1 MGRVLLVFNRD
12 YSSLHIETRRAT
24 KTIRVRT
31 SFSFAFQQ
39 FAAAARTPQ
48 PSLANNNMS
57 NKAFEPA
64 HLGPLTLSNHLVMAP
79 MTRCRALGNLPNELM
94 AEYYRQRATAGLI
107 ITEGTSPSAD
117 GLGYARIPGLFNQEQ
132 ATNWQ
137 RITETVHHHGGHI
150 FIQLMHAGRV
160 FHPLN
165 LPEGAEG
172 VAPSAVAAKG
182 QMWTDQQQM
191 QDQPAPRAL
200 RLEEIAK
207 VRDEYV
213 NSAKLAL
220 EAGFDGVELHGANG
234 YLLETFLNPAS
245 NQRTDEYGGSVQ
257 NRARFVLEVTRAVA
271 EAIGAERTGIRLSPW
286 GVFNDMANYPEIDE
300 TYAYLA
306 EELQKIGVVYLHL
319 VDHESMGAPAVSAA
333 TVPLI
338 REKFTNTLIL
348 SGGYTTVE
356 RIEEALSD
364 KADLVAIG
372 RPFISNPDLVERL
385 QRGLPLAESDPATY
399 YAPGPH
405 GFADGYTDYPTAD
418 GQPAGTFSPSYEA

>member
-1 MGRVLLVFNRD
+1 M
-12 YSSLHIETRRAT
+12 SS
-24 KTIRVRT
+24 
-31 SFSFAFQQ
+31 
-39 FAAAARTPQ
+39 
-48 PSLANNNMS
+48 
-57 NKAFEPA
+57 KAFEPA
-64 HLGPLTLSNHLVMAP
+64 KLGNLTLANHLVMAP
-79 MTRCRALGNLPNELM
+79 MTRSRALGNVPNELM

-107 ITEGTSPSAD
+107 ISEGVSPSAD
-117 GLGYARIPGLFNQEQ
+117 GLGYARIPGLFTPEHV
-132 ATNWQ
+132 TNWQ
-137 RITETVHHHGGHI
+137 RVTETVHHHGGHI
-150 FIQLMHAGRV
+150 FVQLMHAGRV

-172 VAPSAVAAKG
+172 ISPSAVAAQG

-191 QDQPAPRAL
+191 QDQPTPRAL
-200 RLEEIAK
+200 STEEVAR
-207 VRDEYV
+207 VRDEFV
-213 NSAKLAL
+213 HSAKLAL

-257 NRARFVLEVTRAVA
+257 NRARFVLEVTKAVV

-286 GVFNDMANYPEIDE
+286 GVFNDMPNYPEIDE

-319 VDHESMGAPAVSAA
+319 VDHQSMGAPAVPAA
-333 TVPLI
+333 TVATI
-338 REKFTNTLIL
+338 REKFTNPLIL

-356 RIEEALSD
+356 QIDAALAG

-385 QRGLPLAESDPATY
+385 AKGLPLAESDPATY
-399 YAPGPH
+399 YAPGPN

-418 GQPAGTFSPSYEA
+418 GQPAGTFSPTYEA

>member
-1 MGRVLLVFNRD
+1 M
-12 YSSLHIETRRAT
+12 SS
-24 KTIRVRT
+24 
-31 SFSFAFQQ
+31 
-39 FAAAARTPQ
+39 
-48 PSLANNNMS
+48 
-57 NKAFEPA
+57 KAFEPA
-64 HLGPLTLSNHLVMAP
+64 KLGNLTLTNHIVMAP
-79 MTRCRALGNLPNELM
+79 MTRSRALGNVPNELM

-107 ITEGTSPSAD
+107 ITEGVSPSAD

-132 ATNWQ
+132 VTNWQ

-150 FIQLMHAGRV
+150 FVQLMHAGRV

-172 VAPSAVAAKG
+172 IAPSAVAAQG

-191 QDQPAPRAL
+191 QDQPTPRAL
-200 RLEEIAK
+200 RSDELAR

-213 NSAKLAL
+213 QSAKLAL

-234 YLLETFLNPAS
+234 YLLEQFLNPAS

-257 NRARFVLEVTRAVA
+257 NRARFVLEVTKAVA
-271 EAIGAERTGIRLSPW
+271 DAIGKERTGIRLSPW
-286 GVFNDMANYPEIDE
+286 GVFNDQPNYPEIDE

-319 VDHESMGAPAVSAA
+319 VDHQSMGAPAVPAEV
-333 TVPLI
+333 VPLI
-338 REKFTNTLIL
+338 RSKFTNTLIL
-348 SGGYTTVE
+348 SGGYNTVAQ
-356 RIEEALSD
+356 IDAALNSN
-364 KADLVAIG
+364 ADLVAIG

-385 QRGLPLAESDPATY
+385 EKGLPLAESDPATY
-399 YAPGPH
+399 YAPGPN
-405 GFADGYTDYPTAD
+405 GFADGYTDYPAAD

>member
-1 MGRVLLVFNRD
+1 
-12 YSSLHIETRRAT
+12 
-24 KTIRVRT
+24 
-31 SFSFAFQQ
+31 
-39 FAAAARTPQ
+39 
-48 PSLANNNMS
+48 MS

-64 HLGPLTLSNHLVMAP
+64 HLGPLTLANHLVMAP
-79 MTRCRALGNLPNELM
+79 MTRSRALGNVPNELM
-94 AEYYRQRATAGLI
+94 AEYYRQRASAGLI
-107 ITEGTSPSAD
+107 ITEGTSPAAN
-117 GLGYARIPGLFNQEQ
+117 GLCYARIPGLFNQEQ

-172 VAPSAVAAKG
+172 VAPSAIAAAGG
-182 QMWTDQQQM
+182 QMWTDQAQM
-191 QDQPAPRAL
+191 QAQPAPRAI
-200 RLEEIAK
+200 RPEELAQ

-213 NSAKLAL
+213 HSAKLAL

-234 YLLETFLNPAS
+234 YLLEQFLNPAS

-286 GVFNDMANYPEIDE
+286 GQFNDTPNYPEIDE

-319 VDHESMGAPAVSAA
+319 VDHQSMGAPAVPAA
-333 TVPLI
+333 TVATV

-348 SGGYTTVE
+348 SGGYTTLAQ
-356 RIEEALSD
+356 IDEALDSGR
-364 KADLVAIG
+364 ADLVAIG

-385 QRGLPLAESDPATY
+385 KAGQPLAEADQATF
-399 YAPGPH
+399 YAPGPG

-418 GQPAGTFSPSYEA
+418 GQPAGTFSPTYEA

>member
-1 MGRVLLVFNRD
+1 
-12 YSSLHIETRRAT
+12 
-24 KTIRVRT
+24 
-31 SFSFAFQQ
+31 
-39 FAAAARTPQ
+39 
-48 PSLANNNMS
+48 MS
-57 NKAFEPA
+57 KKAFEPA
-64 HLGPLTLSNHLVMAP
+64 KLGTLTLANHLVMAP
-79 MTRCRALGNLPNELM
+79 MTRSRALGNVPNELM

-137 RITETVHHHGGHI
+137 RVTETVHHHGGHI

-160 FHPLN
+160 FHPHN

-172 VAPSAVAAKG
+172 VAPSAIAAKG
-182 QMWTDQQQM
+182 QMWTDQAQM
-191 QDQPAPRAL
+191 QDQPTPRAL
-200 RLEEIAK
+200 RTEELAQ
-207 VRDEYV
+207 VRDEFV
-213 NSAKLAL
+213 HSAQLAI

-234 YLLETFLNPAS
+234 YLLEQFLNPAS
-245 NQRTDEYGGSVQ
+245 NQRTDAYGGSVP
-257 NRARFVLEVTRAVA
+257 NRARFVLEVARAVA

-286 GVFNDMANYPEIDE
+286 GQFNDTPNYPEIDE

-319 VDHESMGAPAVSAA
+319 VDHQSMGSPAVPAQ
-333 TVPLI
+333 TVTTI

-356 RIEEALSD
+356 HIEAVLASGR
-364 KADLVAIG
+364 ADLVAIG
-372 RPFISNPDLVERL
+372 RPFISNPDLVARL
-385 QRGLPLAESDPATY
+385 QAGLPLAESDQATY

>member
-1 MGRVLLVFNRD
+1 
-12 YSSLHIETRRAT
+12 
-24 KTIRVRT
+24 
-31 SFSFAFQQ
+31 
-39 FAAAARTPQ
+39 
-48 PSLANNNMS
+48 MS
-57 NKAFEPA
+57 QKAFEPA
-64 HLGPLTLSNHLVMAP
+64 QLGPLTLTNHLVMAP
-79 MTRCRALGNLPNELM
+79 MTRSRALGNVPNELM

-132 ATNWQ
+132 TTNWQ

-172 VAPSAVAAKG
+172 IAPSAIAAKG
-182 QMWTDQQQM
+182 QMWTDEQQM

-220 EAGFDGVELHGANG
+220 EAGFDGVELHAANG
-234 YLLETFLNPAS
+234 YLLETFLNPGS
-245 NQRTDEYGGSVQ
+245 NQRTDEYGGSVE

-271 EAIGAERTGIRLSPW
+271 EAIGADRTGIRLSPW

-306 EELQKIGVVYLHL
+306 EELQKIGVVYLHV
-319 VDHESMGAPAVSAA
+319 VDHESMGAPALPTK
-333 TVPLI
+333 TVDII
-338 REKFTNTLIL
+338 REKFTNKLIL
-348 SGGYTTVE
+348 SGGYTTTE
-356 RIEEALSD
+356 RIEEALESGR
-364 KADLVAIG
+364 ADLVAIG

-385 QRGLPLAESDPATY
+385 KTGQPLAESDQATY
-399 YAPGPH
+399 YAPGPN

>member
-1 MGRVLLVFNRD
+1 MYVL
-12 YSSLHIETRRAT
+12 
-24 KTIRVRT
+24 
-31 SFSFAFQQ
+31 AFK
-39 FAAAARTPQ
+39 ARFINTVPRFTHRGTP
-48 PSLANNNMS
+48 LAMS
-57 NKAFEPA
+57 DKAFEPA
-64 HLGPLTLSNHLVMAP
+64 HLGPLTLANHLVMAP
-79 MTRCRALGNLPNELM
+79 MTRSRALGNVPNELM
-94 AEYYRQRATAGLI
+94 AEYYRQRASAGLI
-107 ITEGTSPSAD
+107 ITEGTSPAAN

-172 VAPSAVAAKG
+172 VGPSAIAAAGG
-182 QMWTDQQQM
+182 QMWTDQAQM
-191 QDQPAPRAL
+191 QAQPAPRAI
-200 RLEEIAK
+200 RSEELAQ

-213 NSAKLAL
+213 HSAKLAM

-234 YLLETFLNPAS
+234 YLLEQFLNPAS
-245 NQRTDEYGGSVQ
+245 NQRTDEYGGSVE
-257 NRARFVLEVTRAVA
+257 NRTRFVLEVTRAVA

-286 GVFNDMANYPEIDE
+286 GQFNDTPNYPEIDE

-319 VDHESMGAPAVSAA
+319 VDHQSMGAPAVPAA
-333 TVPLI
+333 TVATI

-348 SGGYTTVE
+348 SGGYTTLAQ
-356 RIEEALSD
+356 IDEALDSGR
-364 KADLVAIG
+364 ADLVAIG

-385 QRGLPLAESDPATY
+385 KAGQPLAEADQTTF
-399 YAPGPH
+399 YAPGPG

-418 GQPAGTFSPSYEA
+418 GQPAGTFSPTYEA

>member
-1 MGRVLLVFNRD
+1 M
-12 YSSLHIETRRAT
+12 SS
-24 KTIRVRT
+24 
-31 SFSFAFQQ
+31 
-39 FAAAARTPQ
+39 
-48 PSLANNNMS
+48 
-57 NKAFEPA
+57 KAFEPA
-64 HLGPLTLSNHLVMAP
+64 KLGNLTLTNHIVMAP
-79 MTRCRALGNLPNELM
+79 MTRSRALGNVPNELM

-132 ATNWQ
+132 TTNWQ

-172 VAPSAVAAKG
+172 IAPSAIVAKG
-182 QMWTDQQQM
+182 QMWTDEKQM

-213 NSAKLAL
+213 NSAKLAI
-220 EAGFDGVELHGANG
+220 EAGFDGVELHAANG
-234 YLLETFLNPAS
+234 YLLETFLNPGS

-271 EAIGAERTGIRLSPW
+271 EAIGADRTGIRLSPW
-286 GVFNDMANYPEIDE
+286 GVFNDMATYPEIDE
-300 TYAYLA
+300 TYVYLA

-319 VDHESMGAPAVSAA
+319 VDHQAMGAPAVP
-333 TVPLI
+333 TEIVPII

-348 SGGYTTVE
+348 SGGYNTMAQ
-356 RIEEALSD
+356 IDAALD
-364 KADLVAIG
+364 GNADLVAIG

-385 QRGLPLAESDPATY
+385 EKGLPLAESDQATY
-399 YAPGPH
+399 YAPGPD

-418 GQPAGTFSPSYEA
+418 GKPAGSFAPDYVA

>member
-1 MGRVLLVFNRD
+1 M
-12 YSSLHIETRRAT
+12 SS
-24 KTIRVRT
+24 
-31 SFSFAFQQ
+31 
-39 FAAAARTPQ
+39 
-48 PSLANNNMS
+48 N
-57 NKAFEPA
+57 AFEPA
-64 HLGPLTLSNHLVMAP
+64 KLGNLTLTNHIVMAP
-79 MTRCRALGNLPNELM
+79 LTRSRALGNVPNELM
-94 AEYYRQRATAGLI
+94 AEYYRQRAAAGLI

-172 VAPSAVAAKG
+172 IAPSAVAAKG

-200 RLEEIAK
+200 RADELAR

-213 NSAKLAL
+213 HSAKLAI

-234 YLLETFLNPAS
+234 YLLEIFLNPAS
-245 NQRTDEYGGSVQ
+245 NQRTDEYGGSIQ

-271 EAIGAERTGIRLSPW
+271 EAIGPERTGIRLSPW
-286 GVFNDMANYPEIDE
+286 GVFNDMAVYPEIDE

-306 EELQKIGVVYLHL
+306 EELQKIGIVYLHL
-319 VDHESMGAPAVSAA
+319 VDHEAMGAPAVPSEV
-333 TVPLI
+333 VPLI

-356 RIEEALSD
+356 QIDAALAGN
-364 KADLVAIG
+364 ADLVAIG
-372 RPFISNPDLVERL
+372 RPFISNPDLIERL
-385 QRGLPLAESDPATY
+385 EKGLPLAESDQATY
-399 YAPGPH
+399 YAPGPN

-418 GQPAGTFSPSYEA
+418 GQPAGTFSPTYEA